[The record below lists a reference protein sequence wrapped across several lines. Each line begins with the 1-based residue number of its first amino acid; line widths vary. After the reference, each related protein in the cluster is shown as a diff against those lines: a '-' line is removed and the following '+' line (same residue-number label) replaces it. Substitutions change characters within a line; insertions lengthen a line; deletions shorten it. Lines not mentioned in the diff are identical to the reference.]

1 MADRQDC
8 DVAVIGAG
16 PAGLSFAR
24 LLAGSGLSVVLVE
37 RAPEASIADPAFDG
51 REIALTHRS
60 QEILAAIG
68 AWDRIPAAEMAP
80 LKRARVQD
88 GASPFVLDFTPPG
101 ETPLG
106 ILVPNHLIRKALYDA
121 VQSES
126 CATLLAGVAVTA
138 VETSPRGGVLTL
150 ADGRAIHARL
160 VIAADTRLSEAR
172 RQMGIATR
180 MRDFG
185 KSMLVARVAHEK
197 PHDGIATE
205 WFGRG
210 QTVAMLPLRGDV
222 SSIVLTLSAREI
234 ADLMA
239 MTPERFG
246 ADATRRTDGRWGALT
261 LAGTRHAYPLVTTY
275 AMRFVG
281 TRFALIGDAAVGMH
295 PVTAHGFNFGLAGAQ
310 RLADQVRASL
320 ARGRDIADPGGL
332 LRYEMAHRRATV
344 PLYAATNTI
353 ASLYTDDRAPARLV
367 RGAVLRLGAA
377 LSPVRRLVT
386 AQLME
391 ASPAR

>member
-1 MADRQDC
+1 
-8 DVAVIGAG
+8 
-16 PAGLSFAR
+16 
-24 LLAGSGLSVVLVE
+24 
-37 RAPEASIADPAFDG
+37 
-51 REIALTHRS
+51 
-60 QEILAAIG
+60 
-68 AWDRIPAAEMAP
+68 
-80 LKRARVQD
+80 
-88 GASPFVLDFTPPG
+88 
-101 ETPLG
+101 
-106 ILVPNHLIRKALYDA
+106 
-121 VQSES
+121 
-126 CATLLAGVAVTA
+126 
-138 VETSPRGGVLTL
+138 
-150 ADGRAIHARL
+150 
-160 VIAADTRLSEAR
+160 
-172 RQMGIATR
+172 

-185 KSMLVARVAHEK
+185 KSMLVARVGHEK

-234 ADLMA
+234 ADLMEMA
-239 MTPERFG
+239 PEAFS
-246 ADATRRTDGRWGALT
+246 ADVTRRTDARWGALT

-310 RLADQVRASL
+310 RLAEQVRAAL
-320 ARGRDIADPGGL
+320 ARRRDIADPGGL
-332 LRYEMAHRRATV
+332 LRYEMAHRRATF

-353 ASLYTDDRAPARLV
+353 ASLYTDDRAPARAL